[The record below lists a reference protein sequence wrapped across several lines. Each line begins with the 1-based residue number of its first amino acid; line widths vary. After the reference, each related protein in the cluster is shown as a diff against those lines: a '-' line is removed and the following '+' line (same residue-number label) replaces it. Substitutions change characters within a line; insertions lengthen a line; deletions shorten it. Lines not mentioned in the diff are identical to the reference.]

1 MTSNNSQKNLKQSK
15 TSIDWTDAD
24 IEQMSQISQT
34 DLKTALAL
42 WQQDVPARY
51 KDLLN
56 AEVIEHDTNT
66 TTL

>member
-1 MTSNNSQKNLKQSK
+1 MQQPTRNQNKKK
-15 TSIDWTDAD
+15 TNIDWTDAD

-42 WQQDVPARY
+42 WQQNVPARY

-56 AEVIEHDTNT
+56 AEVIEHDANT

>member
-1 MTSNNSQKNLKQSK
+1 MASNNSQKNVKQSK

-51 KDLLN
+51 KDILN
-56 AEVIEHDTNT
+56 AEVLEDAHNQ
-66 TTL
+66 